1 MERGTDNSVS
11 TLIYLELGVCEGSHI
26 VGNWGVLS
34 PPEEEGGGDVQKLP
48 ALVCV
53 GAGLEDAF
61 GHTGL

>member
-11 TLIYLELGVCEGSHI
+11 TLIYLVFVKEATSWETG
-26 VGNWGVLS
+26 GVLS

-53 GAGLEDAF
+53 GAGLEEAF

>member
-1 MERGTDNSVS
+1 M
-11 TLIYLELGVCEGSHI
+11 
-26 VGNWGVLS
+26 GNGWVLS